1 MRERRDLLYTSKVL
15 AATGKRLGLSDNGA
29 DEKRVFRY
37 VGKEKEEEGEDWE
50 VEEEE
55 AAALL
60 DEDILIGDWRCRRD
74 WIGEVVLVMER
85 SKEAE
90 YKRVRGQRGF
100 ESLLR
105 RSRSAKGTWE
115 LQRPNRVSLYML
127 LAWFR
132 NPT

>member
-1 MRERRDLLYTSKVL
+1 M
-15 AATGKRLGLSDNGA
+15 
-29 DEKRVFRY
+29 
-37 VGKEKEEEGEDWE
+37 E
-50 VEEEE
+50 VEEVE

-74 WIGEVVLVMER
+74 WIREEVLVMER
-85 SKEAE
+85 SKEVE
-90 YKRVRGQRGF
+90 YMRVRGQRGF

-115 LQRPNRVSLYML
+115 LQRPNQASLYML